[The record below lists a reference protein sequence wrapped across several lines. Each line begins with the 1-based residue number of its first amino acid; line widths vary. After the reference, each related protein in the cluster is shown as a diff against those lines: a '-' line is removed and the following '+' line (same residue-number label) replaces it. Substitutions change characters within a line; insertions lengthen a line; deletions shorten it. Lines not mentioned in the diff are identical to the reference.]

1 MNHILY
7 NPSLLKKSYETTQVI
22 QDKINAVIREV
33 LPVSD
38 DFCFVQL
45 NPEETF
51 QNDGSLFNQKLEL
64 KQRQSFY
71 ISEVY
76 NKERQ
81 PYVDTTIQRSSTMHQ
96 SDIFIIYDYS
106 MQYIQ
111 TFVDSDIQRETV
123 FRVDNTEYGKRKGVQ
138 TPIPMYKVP
147 TDQTL
152 FTDLENPEDIIKFLQ
167 FISKK
172 LII

>member
-96 SDIFIIYDYS
+96 SDEYYGAFCS
-106 MQYIQ
+106 SRPELEQHHSGQ
-111 TFVDSDIQRETV
+111 KAAALEACDI
-123 FRVDNTEYGKRKGVQ
+123 
-138 TPIPMYKVP
+138 
-147 TDQTL
+147 L
-152 FTDLENPEDIIKFLQ
+152 A
-167 FISKK
+167 ISSR
-172 LII
+172 LLAPSITARP